1 MDVKVIDAGV
11 LRAIEGLGLPRVPEK
26 NPYVVLSVRGDDTR
40 VSSRWTVK
48 VYRDARGQLKPVTT
62 DYHTPERLITSKA
75 PAREKIIKVDDAGR
89 GFPLGG
95 VMIGAEKDGRI
106 ETGIVDARFFQGEPF
121 RQHAYLE
128 EAARVTVAL
137 VGKLGGS
144 PDDTLVE
151 ICTGYVNSK
160 SKEALRQAGFE
171 VSVTEITGLL
181 QHELEQRFK
190 EYIESLGYRAYF
202 DPKETRDPE
211 TAFNK
216 VIDWIR
222 QDPESRLE
230 IAKTGWKYFDKIL
243 KRAGPESP

>member
-1 MDVKVIDAGV
+1 MDVKIVDAC
-11 LRAIEGLGLPRVPEK
+11 LLKAIEGLELPRAPEK
-26 NPYVVLSVRGDDTR
+26 NPYVVLSVRGDDKR
-40 VSSRWTVK
+40 ISSKWTAK
-48 VYRDARGQLKPVTT
+48 VYRNARGQLKLVTT
-62 DYHTPERLITSKA
+62 DCHLLEQLIAGKA
-75 PAREKIIKVDDAGR
+75 PAREKIIKADDAGW

-106 ETGIVDARFFQGEPF
+106 ETGIVDVRFFQGELF

-128 EAARVTVAL
+128 EAARVTAGL
-137 VGKLGGS
+137 VRELGGR

-160 SKEALRQAGFE
+160 SKEALRRAGFE

-202 DPKETRDPE
+202 DPKETADP
-211 TAFNK
+211 AASFRK
-216 VIDWIR
+216 VIRWICE
-222 QDPESRLE
+222 DPDERMK
-230 IAKTGWKYFDKIL
+230 IAKTGWKYFKKL
-243 KRAGPESP
+243 KGCA